1 LIRKGTK
8 TLNEYH
14 VYWRDEISESYTF
27 VTANSEKEAI
37 NATLAANGLTMEHIK
52 RVKKVK

>member
-1 LIRKGTK
+1 MS
-8 TLNEYH
+8 EYH

-27 VTANSEKEAI
+27 VVAASEKEAV
-37 NATLAANGLTMEHIK
+37 NVTLAANGLKPEHIQ

>member
-1 LIRKGTK
+1 MF
-8 TLNEYH
+8 EYH

-27 VTANSEKEAI
+27 VVANSEKEAI
-37 NATLAANGLTMEHIK
+37 NATLAANGLTMEHIQ